1 MQAIQDFVPSSK
13 IVPPGLDASNWQA
26 LQPLYKELI
35 DRPIANVSELESL
48 IHDRSDLDA
57 AAAEAGSMLYINMTC
72 HTDNAEYNK
81 AYLDHIQ
88 NVQPNL
94 KDVGFELDKKI
105 SRSPFVAQLDARRYH
120 VYLRNMRAGVE
131 LFRPEN
137 VPIETRLAELDQ
149 EYSQIC
155 GAMTVHFHGQERT
168 IPQMSPF
175 QESTDRDTREQAW
188 RLVAQRRFQD
198 KDRIGDIFDQMV
210 QLRHQIAL
218 NAGFPNFRD
227 YMFQAKRRFEYSP
240 ADCNRFALGV
250 EQTCVPAMRR
260 LHAQRAASLGL
271 AKLKPWDLHVDV
283 KGRSALKPF
292 ATPDEM
298 VQRTSRLFHRMEP
311 SLGQMFDTLRSGGCL
326 DLESRKGK
334 APGGYQANRDWIRKP
349 FIFMNAAGIQRDVE
363 TIIHEAGHAFHA
375 LLSRH
380 DPLLA
385 YRAEIPLEFAE
396 VASMGM
402 ELTAHPFLDEFY
414 PPHTS
419 TTNGDSS
426 RAQRVHLESITG
438 LMPVVA
444 AVDQFQHWMYTNPA
458 HTRAQREAYWVSL
471 NDRFGGSVDWSGMED
486 LLAVSWHRIL
496 HLFGVPFYFIE
507 YGIAQLGAVQLW
519 LNYLH
524 NPKDAIANYIAALSH
539 GGSRPIPDLFLAAGL
554 KFDMGPEIIAKLWNQ
569 IENELKKLPA

>member
-1 MQAIQDFVPSSK
+1 MQAIQDFIPTSKVVPSG
-13 IVPPGLDASNWQA
+13 VNAANWDA
-26 LQPLYKELI
+26 LEPLYRELVN
-35 DRPIANVSELESL
+35 RPVTSAHDLEDL
-48 IHDRSDLDA
+48 IRDRSDVDA
-57 AAAEAGSMLYINMTC
+57 AAAEAASMLYINMTC
-72 HTDNAEYNK
+72 HTDNAAHNK

-105 SRSPFVAQLDARRYH
+105 TASPFVSQLDSKRYH
-120 VYLRNMRAGVE
+120 VYLRNMQAGVE

-137 VPIETRLAELDQ
+137 VALETQIAELDQ

-155 GAMTVHFHGQERT
+155 GAMTVMFRGEERT
-168 IPQMSPF
+168 IPQMSPH
-175 QESTDRDTREQAW
+175 QENTDRAVREEAW
-188 RLVAQRRFQD
+188 RLVAERRRQD

-210 QLRHQIAL
+210 KLRHQIAL
-218 NAGFPNFRD
+218 NAGFANFRD
-227 YMFQAKRRFEYSP
+227 FMFKAKRRFEYTP
-240 ADCNRFALGV
+240 ADCDQFALGV
-250 EQTCVPAMRR
+250 EQVCVPAMRR
-260 LHAQRAASLGL
+260 LHAERAKSLGIP
-271 AKLKPWDLHVDV
+271 KLRPWDLHVDV

-292 ATPDEM
+292 FTADEM

-385 YRAEIPLEFAE
+385 YRADIPLEFAE

-414 PPHTS
+414 PKETAAS
-419 TTNGDSS
+419 NGEAS
-426 RAQRVHLESITG
+426 RAQRVHLESITT
-438 LMPVVA
+438 LLPVVA
-444 AVDQFQHWMYTNPA
+444 AVDQFQHWMYTNPN
-458 HTRAQREAYWVSL
+458 HTRAEREAYWVTL
-471 NDRFGGSVDWSGMED
+471 NDRFGGSVDWTGMED
-486 LLAVSWHRIL
+486 LLAISWHRIL

-519 LNYLH
+519 LNYLN
-524 NPKDAIANYIAALSH
+524 NPSKAIASYISALTE
-539 GGSRPIPDLFLAAGL
+539 GGSLPIPDLYTAAGL
-554 KFDMGPEIIAKLWNQ
+554 RFEMGPAIITRLWTA
-569 IENELKKLPA
+569 IEGELKKLPA